1 MKLTSYSQSAQD
13 IFVLS
18 VLDQK
23 KKGTYLEIGSSVPVD
38 NNNTYLLETEFN
50 WTGLSFELDEKR
62 NELFRLIRKNPVI
75 GGDATKH
82 DYTKIVKD
90 NKLGKHIDYL
100 QIDVDPYWQTFNC
113 LKNID
118 FDKITFSV
126 ITYEHDLWCGGKDER
141 LESRKIL
148 ESNGYTRVVSDL
160 MDGPLPFEDWY
171 VNEKYMKSDTWKQ
184 FVGENVSAERIR
196 NDLMDHL
203 RKQYDYE
210 MAWWYT
216 G

>member
-1 MKLTSYSQSAQD
+1 MK
-13 IFVLS
+13 FFFF
-18 VLDQK
+18 
-23 KKGTYLEIGSSVPVD
+23 GSTAVGIESSIAV
-38 NNNTYLLETEFN
+38 F
-50 WTGLSFELDEKR
+50 
-62 NELFRLIRKNPVI
+62 
-75 GGDATKH
+75 
-82 DYTKIVKD
+82 IVSD
-90 NKLGKHIDYL
+90 
-100 QIDVDPYWQTFNC
+100 
-113 LKNID
+113 
-118 FDKITFSV
+118 ITFSV

-216 G
+216 E